1 MNRAARSLTGA
12 GGFLHSCFLI
22 PHSSFFM
29 GLHILIGH
37 EKPGQRGAAQALYVG
52 PSGAELQQ
60 VKAKATCGS
69 FTILNNPPG
78 LRKSNGN
85 YIPPAAEP
93 VTAGTEPA
101 EPPPRKAKK

>member
-1 MNRAARSLTGA
+1 
-12 GGFLHSCFLI
+12 
-22 PHSSFFM
+22 M

-85 YIPPAAEP
+85 YMPAAEP